1 MYRCQ
6 KTKFKI
12 AFKWVKSKDCNQ
24 KREMK
29 QKVTIENRAHI
40 HTHTHR
46 QRERDRQRQRQ
57 REIVLV
63 NFMSCLISVIVKGCW
78 QSA

>member
-40 HTHTHR
+40 HTHKETKR
-46 QRERDRQRQRQ
+46 QTETERDC
-57 REIVLV
+57 
-63 NFMSCLISVIVKGCW
+63 SG
-78 QSA
+78 

>member
-29 QKVTIENRAHI
+29 QKVTKENRAHI
-40 HTHTHR
+40 HTHKETK
-46 QRERDRQRQRQ
+46 RQRQTETERDC
-57 REIVLV
+57 
-63 NFMSCLISVIVKGCW
+63 SG
-78 QSA
+78 

>member
-46 QRERDRQRQRQ
+46 QRERQTETETERDC
-57 REIVLV
+57 
-63 NFMSCLISVIVKGCW
+63 SG
-78 QSA
+78 

>member
-40 HTHTHR
+40 HTHKETK
-46 QRERDRQRQRQ
+46 RQRQ
-57 REIVLV
+57 RETERDC
-63 NFMSCLISVIVKGCW
+63 SG
-78 QSA
+78 

>member
-1 MYRCQ
+1 MKSLSLKMYRCQ

-40 HTHTHR
+40 HTHKETK
-46 QRERDRQRQRQ
+46 RQRQTETERDC
-57 REIVLV
+57 
-63 NFMSCLISVIVKGCW
+63 SG
-78 QSA
+78 

>member
-40 HTHTHR
+40 HTHKETK
-46 QRERDRQRQRQ
+46 RQRQTETERDC
-57 REIVLV
+57 
-63 NFMSCLISVIVKGCW
+63 SG
-78 QSA
+78 